1 MEFTADQV
9 WGLAVAADRINGGYV
24 KFDVRSADGLFISK
38 EANKQV
44 VKRWLREGAVTEAT
58 EEDIEQGREVRRHFN
73 SYTFLAL
80 QGRLNEFQHTALK
93 LAQKEQFTGRDTYDF
108 SVISCLPDVARRDR
122 KDREFQGLLR
132 ESQPIA
138 GVDGDRVSGHVT
150 VDRIRYSQE
159 YNKFMITARMGE
171 SFVEFWFD
179 RELKPENS
187 YAIKARIKRQ
197 KPNHI
202 TQLNYVKVV
211 G

>member
-108 SVISCLPDVARRDR
+108 AVISCLPDVARRDR

-138 GVDGDRVSGHVT
+138 GSDGDRVSGHVT
-150 VDRIRYSQE
+150 VDRIRYSHE

-197 KPNHI
+197 KANHI